1 MTEIGGITISFKQG
15 QFENY
20 RYISSGKIKIMP
32 DILTIGSGGA
42 SEGLAAV
49 LTQAIA
55 LSGMK
60 IDSDRKT
67 DIK

>member
-1 MTEIGGITISFKQG
+1 
-15 QFENY
+15 
-20 RYISSGKIKIMP
+20 MP

-49 LTQAIA
+49 ITQAIA

-60 IDSDRKT
+60 IDPDSKT
-67 DIK
+67 ILMKTTDS